1 MVADSTRAPS
11 PSSATFALVA
21 SASPDAPNAPACS
34 RYGASLALAPDVV
47 ETGVAFATVCTW
59 VVAGGAVSV
68 EGGTAAFGAGVGA
81 VAFAAAAGRRA
92 DSSRAVAAS
101 SASDIT
107 TSLPGSIV

>member
-1 MVADSTRAPS
+1 MVADSTRAPR

-34 RYGASLALAPDVV
+34 RYGASLALAADVAD
-47 ETGVAFATVCTW
+47 TGVAFATVCTW

-81 VAFAAAAGRRA
+81 VAVAFAAAAGRRA

-107 TSLPGSIV
+107 TSV